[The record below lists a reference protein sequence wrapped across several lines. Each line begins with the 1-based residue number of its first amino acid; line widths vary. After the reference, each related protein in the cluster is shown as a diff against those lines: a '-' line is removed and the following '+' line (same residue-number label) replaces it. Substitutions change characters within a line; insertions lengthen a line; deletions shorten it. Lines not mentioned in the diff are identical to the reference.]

1 MNEQSRVSM
10 ESRNS
15 DTMQNTVQM
24 LKAKAQVRA
33 RNEEL
38 IKKRNALLQFNGKK
52 KERRNNHMKRLVFA
66 NQSDESISKKA

>member
-1 MNEQSRVSM
+1 
-10 ESRNS
+10 
-15 DTMQNTVQM
+15 MQNTVQM

-66 NQSDESISKKA
+66 NQSDESISKKAQMNEHRRT

>member
-1 MNEQSRVSM
+1 M